1 MITHMVTKVLK
12 TIEEFGMLR
21 RGERV
26 LCALS
31 GGADSSVLLDVF
43 MKCSHELGITVCAAH
58 LNHMLRG
65 KDADEDESFVRE
77 KCEKLGVPLIC
88 ERTDVAAVAEKTGQS
103 AELAARNVRYEFLY
117 RAKESLGA
125 IKIATAHNANDNLE
139 TVIFNL
145 CRGGGL
151 DGLCGIPPV
160 RGDIIRPLIAISRG
174 EIEQYA
180 REFAVSFCEDKTNA
194 DTVYSRN
201 KIRHGII
208 PVMLEINPA
217 AVGNAA
223 RSSEILREDSAFL
236 KASAQLAAEKIAL
249 DGALCQRDELLKLH
263 SALFGRVCEI
273 FARCALGEDNYTLE
287 HRHICDIRDLCKNT
301 SPSKEIN
308 LPSGL
313 CVRCEY
319 GKLLFEKKQDE
330 QALFPLVV
338 SEGELSFGKYKISV
352 KKTVKTGKIH
362 NSVNTFCIPCGRI
375 QDSLIVRKRQ
385 EGDEIK
391 ITRRP
396 KKSLKKLFIDERV
409 PKSVRD
415 SIPVIADGKAVV
427 AVSGFGQDER
437 YLPSDNDEILLIEI
451 N

>member
-1 MITHMVTKVLK
+1 MVTKVLK
-12 TIEEFGMLR
+12 TIEELGMLC

-31 GGADSSVLLDVF
+31 GGTDSSVLLDVLV
-43 MKCSHELGITVCAAH
+43 KCSQELGITVCAAH

-65 KDADEDESFVRE
+65 KDADADESFVRE
-77 KCEKLGVPLIC
+77 KCERLGVPLIC
-88 ERTDVAAVAEKTGQS
+88 ERTDVAAIAKETGQS
-103 AELAARNVRYEFLY
+103 TELAARNVRYEFLS
-117 RAKESLGA
+117 RAKEGLGA
-125 IKIATAHNANDNLE
+125 AKIATAHNANDNLE

-145 CRGGGL
+145 SRGGGL

-160 RGDIIRPLIAISRG
+160 RGDIIRPLIAVSRD

-180 REFAVSFCEDKTNA
+180 EEFAVSFCEDKTNA

-201 KIRHGII
+201 KIRHGVI
-208 PVMLEINPA
+208 PVMLEINQA
-217 AVGNAA
+217 AVQSAA
-223 RSSEILREDSAFL
+223 RSSELLREDSAFL

-249 DGALCQRDELLKLH
+249 DTASCERHELIKLH
-263 SALFGRVCEI
+263 GALFGRVCEI
-273 FARCALGEDNYTLE
+273 FARRALGEDNYTLE
-287 HRHICDIRDLCKNT
+287 HRHVCDIRDLCRNT

-319 GKLLFEKKQDE
+319 EKLVFEKRQDE
-330 QALFPLVV
+330 PALLPLAV
-338 SEGELSFGKYKISV
+338 SEGELSFGKYKILV
-352 KKTVKTGKIH
+352 KKTVKSGKIN
-362 NSVNTFCIPCGRI
+362 NSVNTFCVPCDRI

-391 ITRRP
+391 LARRP

-409 PKSVRD
+409 PKNARAD
-415 SIPVIADGKAVV
+415 IPVIADGKAVV

-437 YLPSDNDEILLIEI
+437 YLPAESDEILLIEI